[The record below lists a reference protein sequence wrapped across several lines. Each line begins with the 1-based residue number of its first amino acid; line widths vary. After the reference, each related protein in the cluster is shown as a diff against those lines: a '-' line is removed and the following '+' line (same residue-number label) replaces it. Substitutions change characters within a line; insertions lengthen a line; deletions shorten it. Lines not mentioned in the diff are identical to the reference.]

1 VSHMVQLFPSS
12 IAAAVFYLVYFLL
25 FTAEVVGGAIL
36 PRLHRRGTRIAKK
49 DKGSS
54 QLISLS
60 NFISVVIAFSFA
72 LSGTAML
79 PNWVF
84 YPGVVLMVLGI
95 VLRQWSM
102 AVLGSFFSGTV
113 GIQEG
118 QKIVEMGPYRLVR
131 HPAYTGALLILMG
144 LGLALQSWGA
154 ILLLVLLFGLAFG
167 YRIYVEERVLV
178 SELDDE
184 YVKYTK
190 RTKRLI
196 PYIL

>member
-1 VSHMVQLFPSS
+1 MVQVFPSS
-12 IAAAVFYLVYFLL
+12 IAAALFYLVYLLL
-25 FTAEVVGGAIL
+25 FMAEVVGGVIL
-36 PRLHRRGTRIAKK
+36 PRAHRRGTEITKK

-54 QLISLS
+54 QLLSLS
-60 NFISVVIAFSFA
+60 NSICIIIAFSFA
-72 LSGTAML
+72 LSGEAML
-79 PNWVF
+79 PSWVF
-84 YPGVVLMVLGI
+84 YPGIVLMILGI

-102 AVLGSFFSGTV
+102 AVLRGFFSGTV

-118 QKIVEMGPYRLVR
+118 QKIVDRGPYRQVR
-131 HPAYTGALLILMG
+131 HPAYTGVLLFFVG
-144 LGLALQSWGA
+144 FGLALQSWGA

-178 SELDDE
+178 SELGEE